1 MTSILKLKEGA
12 SDVNVVKGL
21 PWNTGTIK
29 NYFWWKLTIL
39 LYTELVIF
47 EKNINKI
54 QIQV

>member
-1 MTSILKLKEGA
+1 MTSILKLKEGG
-12 SDVNVVKGL
+12 SYVNVVKGL